1 MILTYIKIR
10 QSKDGFYLKNYNN
23 QILDKHIYQDQAI
36 QTKDLPIFWRMEK
49 ISKHY
54 RVAAK
59 FKAQSIAN
67 KRNLSDQQ
75 KNYILDS
82 FLNNDKEYQ
91 GILQNIRLLELF
103 ANHINYYIKGFNCY
117 IKDYLRL
124 DMNFCFF
131 LSKKEL
137 IKNNI
142 KTLKEVITVN
152 PDTQDQIYY
161 SEDSDVILQE
171 LDSPFIK
178 VNLLGNYINK
188 AADINLIIN

>member
-1 MILTYIKIR
+1 M
-10 QSKDGFYLKNYNN
+10 KNYNN